1 MKRWKVRVLK
11 SDKPVRLPDVS
22 LFFQGL
28 TMIVLGVLV
37 GWCMVEIDPIA
48 KDITPAV
55 AFIVVGL
62 FGSIRGL
69 IGFKDDECFFE
80 YVDDSEDEEDGAEIV
95 YPVDSDEDDIK

>member
-1 MKRWKVRVLK
+1 MKRWKVRVK
-11 SDKPVRLPDVS
+11 RSDKPPKRIPDMS

-28 TMIVLGVLV
+28 TMIVLGVLI
-37 GWCMVEIDPIA
+37 GWCTTKIDPIT

-69 IGFKDDECFFE
+69 IGFKDDECYFE
-80 YVDDSEDEEDGAEIV
+80 YMD
-95 YPVDSDEDDIK
+95 DSDEDDIK

>member
-1 MKRWKVRVLK
+1 MKRWRVRVK
-11 SDKPVRLPDVS
+11 RTDTPKRLPDMS

-28 TMIVLGVLV
+28 TMIVLGVLI
-37 GWCMVEIDPIA
+37 GWCMVKIDPIA

-69 IGFKDDECFFE
+69 IGFKDDECYFE
-80 YVDDSEDEEDGAEIV
+80 YMDDSDDE
-95 YPVDSDEDDIK
+95 EDDIK

>member
-1 MKRWKVRVLK
+1 MKRWKVRVKK
-11 SDKPVRLPDVS
+11 SDGPKRLPDMS

-37 GWCMVEIDPIA
+37 GWCMVKIDPIT
-48 KDITPAV
+48 KDVTPAV

-69 IGFKDDECFFE
+69 VGFKDDECFFE
-80 YVDDSEDEEDGAEIV
+80 YVDDSEDEEDGAEII

>member
-1 MKRWKVRVLK
+1 MKKWKVRVK
-11 SDKPVRLPDVS
+11 RSDKPKRMPDMS

-28 TMIVLGVLV
+28 TMIVLGVLI
-37 GWCMVEIDPIA
+37 GWCMVKIDPIA

-69 IGFKDDECFFE
+69 IGFKDDECYFE
-80 YVDDSEDEEDGAEIV
+80 YID
-95 YPVDSDEDDIK
+95 DSDEDSDDDIK

>member
-11 SDKPVRLPDVS
+11 SDKPVRLPDMS

-37 GWCMVEIDPIA
+37 GWCMVKIDHIA

-80 YVDDSEDEEDGAEIV
+80 YVDDSED
-95 YPVDSDEDDIK
+95 DSDEDDIK

>member
-1 MKRWKVRVLK
+1 MKGWKVRVK
-11 SDKPVRLPDVS
+11 RSDTPKRLPDMS

-28 TMIVLGVLV
+28 TMIVLGVLI
-37 GWCMVEIDPIA
+37 GWCMTKIDPIT

-69 IGFKDDECFFE
+69 IGFKDDECYFE
-80 YVDDSEDEEDGAEIV
+80 YMD
-95 YPVDSDEDDIK
+95 DSDEDSEDDIK

>member
-11 SDKPVRLPDVS
+11 SDKPVRLPDMS

-37 GWCMVEIDPIA
+37 GWCMVKIDHIA

-95 YPVDSDEDDIK
+95 YPVNSDEDDIK

>member
-1 MKRWKVRVLK
+1 MKKWKVRVK
-11 SDKPVRLPDVS
+11 RSDKPKRLPDMS

-28 TMIVLGVLV
+28 TMIVLGVLI
-37 GWCMVEIDPIA
+37 GWCMVKIDPIV

-69 IGFKDDECFFE
+69 VGFKDDECYFE
-80 YVDDSEDEEDGAEIV
+80 YID
-95 YPVDSDEDDIK
+95 DSDEDSDDDIK

>member
-11 SDKPVRLPDVS
+11 SKKPERLPDMS

-37 GWCMVEIDPIA
+37 GWCMVKIDPIT

-69 IGFKDDECFFE
+69 VGFKDDECFFE
-80 YVDDSEDEEDGAEIV
+80 YVDDSED
-95 YPVDSDEDDIK
+95 DIK

>member
-11 SDKPVRLPDVS
+11 AKKPARLPDMS

-37 GWCMVEIDPIA
+37 GWCMVKIDPIA
-48 KDITPAV
+48 KDVTPAV

-80 YVDDSEDEEDGAEIV
+80 YVDDLEDEEDGDEIV

>member
-1 MKRWKVRVLK
+1 MKRWKVRVKK
-11 SDKPVRLPDVS
+11 SDGPKRLPDMS

-37 GWCMVEIDPIA
+37 GWCMVTIDPIT
-48 KDITPAV
+48 KDVTPAV

-69 IGFKDDECFFE
+69 VGFKDDECYFE

>member
-1 MKRWKVRVLK
+1 MKRWKVRVK
-11 SDKPVRLPDVS
+11 RSDTSKRLPDMS

-28 TMIVLGVLV
+28 TMIVLGVLI
-37 GWCMVEIDPIA
+37 GWCMVKIDPIA

-69 IGFKDDECFFE
+69 IGFKDDECYFE
-80 YVDDSEDEEDGAEIV
+80 YMDDSDDE
-95 YPVDSDEDDIK
+95 EDDIK

>member
-1 MKRWKVRVLK
+1 MKRWKVRVK
-11 SDKPVRLPDVS
+11 RSDAPKRLPDMS

-28 TMIVLGVLV
+28 TMIVLGVLI
-37 GWCMVEIDPIA
+37 GWCMMKIDPIT

-69 IGFKDDECFFE
+69 IGFKDDECYFE
-80 YVDDSEDEEDGAEIV
+80 YVDDSDE
-95 YPVDSDEDDIK
+95 DSDDDIK

>member
-1 MKRWKVRVLK
+1 MKKWKVRVK
-11 SDKPVRLPDVS
+11 RSDKPKRLPDMS

-28 TMIVLGVLV
+28 TMIVLGVLI
-37 GWCMVEIDPIA
+37 GWCMVKIDPIV

-69 IGFKDDECFFE
+69 VGFKDDECYFE
-80 YVDDSEDEEDGAEIV
+80 YMD
-95 YPVDSDEDDIK
+95 DSDEDSDDDIK

>member
-1 MKRWKVRVLK
+1 MKRWKVRVKK
-11 SDKPVRLPDVS
+11 SDGPKRLPDMS

-37 GWCMVEIDPIA
+37 GWCMVKIDPIT
-48 KDITPAV
+48 KDVTPAV

-69 IGFKDDECFFE
+69 VGFKDDECFFE
-80 YVDDSEDEEDGAEIV
+80 YVDDAEDEEDCAEIV
-95 YPVDSDEDDIK
+95 YPVDSDEDNIK

>member
-11 SDKPVRLPDVS
+11 SDKPVRLPDMS

-37 GWCMVEIDPIA
+37 GWCMVKIDPIA

-69 IGFKDDECFFE
+69 IGFKD
-80 YVDDSEDEEDGAEIV
+80 GAEIV
-95 YPVDSDEDDIK
+95 YPVNSDEDDIK

>member
-1 MKRWKVRVLK
+1 MKTWKVRVK
-11 SDKPVRLPDVS
+11 RSDKPKRLPDMS

-28 TMIVLGVLV
+28 TMIVLGVLI
-37 GWCMVEIDPIA
+37 GWCMVKIDPIA

-69 IGFKDDECFFE
+69 IGFKDDECYFE
-80 YVDDSEDEEDGAEIV
+80 YID
-95 YPVDSDEDDIK
+95 DSDEDSEDDIK

>member
-1 MKRWKVRVLK
+1 MKKWKVRVK
-11 SDKPVRLPDVS
+11 RSDKPKRLPDMS

-28 TMIVLGVLV
+28 TMIVLGVLI
-37 GWCMVEIDPIA
+37 GWCMVKIDPIA

-69 IGFKDDECFFE
+69 VGFKDDECYFE
-80 YVDDSEDEEDGAEIV
+80 YID
-95 YPVDSDEDDIK
+95 DSDEDSDDDIK

>member
-11 SDKPVRLPDVS
+11 SEKPVRHPDMG

-28 TMIVLGVLV
+28 TMMVLGIIIAWCLV
-37 GWCMVEIDPIA
+37 MVDPDV
-48 KDITPAV
+48 KDITPAI

-80 YVDDSEDEEDGAEIV
+80 YVDDSEED
-95 YPVDSDEDDIK
+95 SEDDIK

>member
-1 MKRWKVRVLK
+1 MKKWKIRVK
-11 SDKPVRLPDVS
+11 RSDKPKRLPDMS

-28 TMIVLGVLV
+28 TMIVLGVLI
-37 GWCMVEIDPIA
+37 GWCMVKIDPIA

-69 IGFKDDECFFE
+69 IGFKDNECFFE
-80 YVDDSEDEEDGAEIV
+80 YVDDSEDEED
-95 YPVDSDEDDIK
+95 DNDIK